1 MYNYCHTHRHLYHQ
15 TGDRCWWEDC
25 QDHHHHRHSEK
36 RRFDRKSAKKWR
48 RRNANLASMLRLFP
62 LNLFCTDFLDFGIGI
77 LVIQAG
83 LVTHSLHWAISMH
96 LEVTEFHQ
104 VLCFDVKRQYFALSA
119 RDLTP
124 KEGKIN
130 VSKGRLFVR
139 IPFEADVLLRWV
151 TSCLGQARSLICM
164 GSSRRLDILF
174 FFGKSLSLHQYLSVR
189 LCL

>member
-1 MYNYCHTHRHLYHQ
+1 MNNYRHTHRHLYHQ

-104 VLCFDVKRQYFALSA
+104 VLCFDVKTIFCFVNKGLDTR
-119 RDLTP
+119 R
-124 KEGKIN
+124 KKN
-130 VSKGRLFVR
+130 VSKGRLFVQ

-164 GSSRRLDILF
+164 GSSRRLDLAFCF
-174 FFGKSLSLHQYLSVR
+174 FYFWQKSVFALIFV
-189 LCL
+189 

>member
-1 MYNYCHTHRHLYHQ
+1 MNNYRHTHRHLYHQ

-104 VLCFDVKRQYFALSA
+104 VLCFDVKTIFCFVNKGLDTGRKKIMFLRAACLCEFHLKRMFYCGEWHLVWAKPDLSFAWA
-119 RDLTP
+119 AA
-124 KEGKIN
+124 G
-130 VSKGRLFVR
+130 
-139 IPFEADVLLRWV
+139 A
-151 TSCLGQARSLICM
+151 
-164 GSSRRLDILF
+164 
-174 FFGKSLSLHQYLSVR
+174 
-189 LCL
+189 